1 MENIELVIKIP
12 EERYKC
18 ITSMQSY
25 ILDLSGES
33 FFIDILKTISIG
45 TPLPK
50 GHGVLKDVTNLMR
63 GLYTDTQTTEE
74 TFTSSEVYR
83 MIDEECPTIIEA
95 DKKESGD

>member
-1 MENIELVIKIP
+1 MKDVELVIKIP
-12 EERYKC
+12 ERIYKQ
-18 ITSMQSY
+18 IMTTQSY
-25 ILDLSGES
+25 IFGFSSEKSLSAET
-33 FFIDILKTISIG
+33 LKAIMTG

-74 TFTSSEVYR
+74 TFTSSEVYK

-95 DKKESGD
+95 DKESEE